1 MLAILGGLGAALA
14 FATSTLCAARSSRLI
29 GAPSVVAWMMIVGTL
44 AILPLLAL
52 AGPVQLDGELLL
64 WAAAAGGGN
73 ILGLLLEYHAL
84 RFGKVGVVAPI
95 ASTEGAVAAV
105 LAVIAGEILQPGVGI
120 TLGVIVVGLALAA
133 AAPDPPADRPDAVS
147 GDPRLASAAA
157 MAIGSAFCFG
167 LSLFGTAQISASL
180 PVAWAVLPARLAGV
194 LLVALPL
201 AFLSR
206 LRLSRSATP
215 LVIVAGLAEVFGF
228 ASFAIGSG
236 AGIAVS
242 AVLASQFAA
251 IAAVGAYFLFGER
264 LGRLQLAGAATIIA
278 GVTVLAFLQGSQR

>member
-1 MLAILGGLGAALA
+1 MLAILGGLGAALG

-29 GAPSVVAWMMIVGTL
+29 GAPSVVAWMMIVGAV

-52 AGPVQLDGELLL
+52 AGPVRPDGQVLI

-73 ILGLLLEYHAL
+73 VLGLLLEYHAF
-84 RFGKVGVVAPI
+84 RFGKIGIVAPI

-105 LAVIAGEILQPGVGI
+105 LAVLAGEILQPGVGI
-120 TLGVIVVGLALAA
+120 TLGVIVVGVALAA
-133 AAPDPPADRPDAVS
+133 AAPDGGSDPQS
-147 GDPRLASAAA
+147 TTSSDPRPASAAA
-157 MAIGSAFCFG
+157 LAVGSAICFG
-167 LSLFGTAQISASL
+167 LSLFGTAQISTAL

-201 AFLSR
+201 ALLSR
-206 LRLSRSATP
+206 LRLTRSAAP
-215 LVIVAGLAEVFGF
+215 LVVLAGLAEVFGF

-236 AGIAVS
+236 SGIAVS

-278 GVTVLAFLQGSQR
+278 GVTVLAVLQNSQR